1 MPGTPP
7 SGPAGASAEQSTDA
21 FAPENFSRVALIQL
35 MRLYDV
41 QLALLSCMDPDKAQ
55 ELVNMHEQGITFM
68 PDPIFAMEAEEE
80 QDGNQAE

>member
-1 MPGTPP
+1 M
-7 SGPAGASAEQSTDA
+7 E
-21 FAPENFSRVALIQL
+21 
-35 MRLYDV
+35 
-41 QLALLSCMDPDKAQ
+41 DKAQ